1 MPTDI
6 RDQIRSALVYG
17 LSLIQRSGHDPGVLS
32 RETFMSNQEVRS
44 NFRKL
49 RDGSWSVRFKP
60 ARSIQ
65 HGDSFGWVKNCNVE
79 LVRTDQ
85 LDPN

>member
-49 RDGSWSVRFKP
+49 RDGGWSVRFKP